1 MRFDDPF
8 SSEWAPHEIGEEGG
22 RVVFRMRVDTLKVPA
37 VMLKAYTV
45 AGERERLRAA
55 GREKLT
61 RPEKD
66 QVKSDVRKE
75 LSRRSLA
82 KMVSWRVT
90 ATVDTFI
97 ISYFVTGSFAWA
109 GSIAGLE
116 VLTKMG
122 LYYLHERA
130 WALVQWGGL

>member
-1 MRFDDPF
+1 MSDPDRNHVQP
-8 SSEWAPHEIGEEGG
+8 S
-22 RVVFRMRVDTLKVPA
+22 
-37 VMLKAYTV
+37 
-45 AGERERLRAA
+45 AA
-55 GREKLT
+55 TASRPVGAT
-61 RPEKD
+61 R
-66 QVKSDVRKE
+66 
-75 LSRRSLA
+75 RRSLA

-130 WALVQWGGL
+130 WARVQWGGL